1 MSTHTAGI
9 DALKR
14 SAGFHNTVDLWIAAC
29 AERGEDWD
37 SADRYGAFV
46 GHLREG
52 GIRLRPFQLCVS
64 DGESPDAHERAK
76 ALFAKAMKGDGVGG
90 GGQGTAGAP
99 GVYSVRLDV
108 GAAGAARGFFR

>member
-1 MSTHTAGI
+1 MSNHTAGI
-9 DALKR
+9 AALKG

-46 GHLREG
+46 DHLREG

-99 GVYSVRLDV
+99 GVYSVRLDG